1 MGLHSQGL
9 HACPLARHSVLRLE
23 LAGATPTAHEAAL
36 GAISAAISAAGV
48 PPLRVWPSAYA
59 PEGQLHSGGLVR
71 AEWTLP
77 PPQAE
82 PISFAYTAWPA
93 AALGA
98 HTAHHGAHTAH
109 HGAPTVSLGRAE
121 GLPEP
126 ISARTPVGMQ
136 PPVTARRLV
145 AGDGERKSSLLLE
158 LTSSW
163 ARPVRVDVVDEL
175 PHWVQP
181 YWHTLRCWRNGTS
194 VGLDEALSRWRIDP
208 ASAPAPPLPRAIE
221 LYSSDAVATRAPHQF
236 RWSADL
242 PTGPTSLVVAF
253 DILKPVRHIDSMPA
267 DASRGLDIGSAA
279 VAYSEVASIS
289 SSSISSSAAVAYS
302 EVAHAAAG
310 AAGAPDTAP
319 TPDEPPPMT
328 KPPHC
333 DDETDEPP
341 PLTKLAMTKLTP
353 DKPPPPPQMLLFSN
367 AVVVMLPIADDSMP
381 YNVIAV
387 SSTLIA
393 LFVGQMFN
401 LLMRPLTG
409 RGKAKAKAERLAE
422 RRERGRG
429 EPLKTRF
436 V

>member
-1 MGLHSQGL
+1 
-9 HACPLARHSVLRLE
+9 
-23 LAGATPTAHEAAL
+23 
-36 GAISAAISAAGV
+36 
-48 PPLRVWPSAYA
+48 
-59 PEGQLHSGGLVR
+59 
-71 AEWTLP
+71 
-77 PPQAE
+77 
-82 PISFAYTAWPA
+82 
-93 AALGA
+93 
-98 HTAHHGAHTAH
+98 
-109 HGAPTVSLGRAE
+109 
-121 GLPEP
+121 
-126 ISARTPVGMQ
+126 MQ
-136 PPVTARRLV
+136 PPVTARRPAGMHAPITARRLV

-221 LYSSDAVATRAPHQF
+221 LYSSDAVATRAPHEF

-242 PTGPTSLVVAF
+242 PAGPTSLVVAF
-253 DILKPVRHIDSMPA
+253 DILRPVRHIDSMPA

-289 SSSISSSAAVAYS
+289 SSSISSSSISSSAAVAYS
-302 EVAHAAAG
+302 EVARAAAR

-319 TPDEPPPMT
+319 TPDEPPPDT
-328 KPPHC
+328 APQ
-333 DDETDEPP
+333 
-341 PLTKLAMTKLTP
+341 
-353 DKPPPPPQMLLFSN
+353 QMLLFSN

-409 RGKAKAKAERLAE
+409 RGKAKAE

-429 EPLKTRF
+429 APLKTRF

>member
-1 MGLHSQGL
+1 MPSGRCRPQ
-9 HACPLARHSVLRLE
+9 HASAHH
-23 LAGATPTAHEAAL
+23 GAL
-36 GAISAAISAAGV
+36 
-48 PPLRVWPSAYA
+48 PS
-59 PEGQLHSGGLVR
+59 PQVR

-109 HGAPTVSLGRAE
+109 HGAQTAHHGAPTVSLGRE

-136 PPVTARRLV
+136 PPVTARRPVGMQPPITARRLV

-221 LYSSDAVATRAPHQF
+221 LYSADAVATRAPHQF

-242 PTGPTSLVVAF
+242 PAGPTSLVVAF

-302 EVAHAAAG
+302 EVARAAAG

-319 TPDEPPPMT
+319 APDEPPPDT
-328 KPPHC
+328 APPQ
-333 DDETDEPP
+333 
-341 PLTKLAMTKLTP
+341 L
-353 DKPPPPPQMLLFSN
+353 QMLLFSN

-409 RGKAKAKAERLAE
+409 RGKAKAE

-429 EPLKTRF
+429 APLKTRF

>member
-1 MGLHSQGL
+1 
-9 HACPLARHSVLRLE
+9 
-23 LAGATPTAHEAAL
+23 
-36 GAISAAISAAGV
+36 
-48 PPLRVWPSAYA
+48 
-59 PEGQLHSGGLVR
+59 
-71 AEWTLP
+71 
-77 PPQAE
+77 
-82 PISFAYTAWPA
+82 
-93 AALGA
+93 
-98 HTAHHGAHTAH
+98 
-109 HGAPTVSLGRAE
+109 
-121 GLPEP
+121 
-126 ISARTPVGMQ
+126 
-136 PPVTARRLV
+136 
-145 AGDGERKSSLLLE
+145 
-158 LTSSW
+158 
-163 ARPVRVDVVDEL
+163 VRVDVVDEL

-221 LYSSDAVATRAPHQF
+221 LYSADAVATRAPHQF

-242 PTGPTSLVVAF
+242 PAGPTSLVVAF

-279 VAYSEVASIS
+279 VAYSEVAR
-289 SSSISSSAAVAYS
+289 
-302 EVAHAAAG
+302 AAAG

-319 TPDEPPPMT
+319 TPDE
-328 KPPHC
+328 
-333 DDETDEPP
+333 P

-409 RGKAKAKAERLAE
+409 RGKAKAE
-422 RRERGRG
+422 RRERRVERGRG
-429 EPLKTRF
+429 APLKTRF

>member
-1 MGLHSQGL
+1 MQ
-9 HACPLARHSVLRLE
+9 PPV
-23 LAGATPTAHEAAL
+23 TAH
-36 GAISAAISAAGV
+36 
-48 PPLRVWPSAYA
+48 R
-59 PEGQLHSGGLVR
+59 
-71 AEWTLP
+71 
-77 PPQAE
+77 
-82 PISFAYTAWPA
+82 
-93 AALGA
+93 
-98 HTAHHGAHTAH
+98 
-109 HGAPTVSLGRAE
+109 
-121 GLPEP
+121 
-126 ISARTPVGMQ
+126 PVGMQ
-136 PPVTARRLV
+136 PPITARRLV

-194 VGLDEALSRWRIDP
+194 VSLDEALSRWRIDP

-221 LYSSDAVATRAPHQF
+221 LYSNNAVATRAPHQF

-242 PTGPTSLVVAF
+242 PAGPTSLVVAF

-289 SSSISSSAAVAYS
+289 SSSISSSSISSSAAVAYS

-310 AAGAPDTAP
+310 AAGAPDTA
-319 TPDEPPPMT
+319 
-328 KPPHC
+328 
-333 DDETDEPP
+333 
-341 PLTKLAMTKLTP
+341 
-353 DKPPPPPQMLLFSN
+353 PPPQMLLFSN

-409 RGKAKAKAERLAE
+409 RGKAKAE
-422 RRERGRG
+422 RRERRVERGRG
-429 EPLKTRF
+429 APLKTRF

>member
-1 MGLHSQGL
+1 MPSGRCRPQ
-9 HACPLARHSVLRLE
+9 HASAHH
-23 LAGATPTAHEAAL
+23 GAL
-36 GAISAAISAAGV
+36 
-48 PPLRVWPSAYA
+48 PS
-59 PEGQLHSGGLVR
+59 PQVR

-98 HTAHHGAHTAH
+98 HTAHHGAPTAH

-136 PPVTARRLV
+136 PPVTARRPVGMQPPITARRLV

-242 PTGPTSLVVAF
+242 PAGPTSLVVAF

-279 VAYSEVASIS
+279 VAYSEVA
-289 SSSISSSAAVAYS
+289 
-302 EVAHAAAG
+302 HAAAG

-319 TPDEPPPMT
+319 TPNEPPPDT
-328 KPPHC
+328 
-333 DDETDEPP
+333 
-341 PLTKLAMTKLTP
+341 A
-353 DKPPPPPQMLLFSN
+353 PPQLLLFSN

-409 RGKAKAKAERLAE
+409 RGKAKAE

-429 EPLKTRF
+429 APLKTRF

>member
-1 MGLHSQGL
+1 MQ
-9 HACPLARHSVLRLE
+9 VL
-23 LAGATPTAHEAAL
+23 TTA
-36 GAISAAISAAGV
+36 
-48 PPLRVWPSAYA
+48 PPPS
-59 PEGQLHSGGLVR
+59 PQVR

-93 AALGA
+93 AALGALTAHHGAHTAHHGA

-136 PPVTARRLV
+136 PPVTARRPVGMQPPITARRLV

-194 VGLDEALSRWRIDP
+194 VSLDEALSRWRIDP

-221 LYSSDAVATRAPHQF
+221 LYSADAVATRAPHQF

-242 PTGPTSLVVAF
+242 PAGPTSLVVAF
-253 DILKPVRHIDSMPA
+253 DILKPVRHIDSMLA

-289 SSSISSSAAVAYS
+289 SSSISSSSISSSAAVAYS
-302 EVAHAAAG
+302 EVARAAAG

-319 TPDEPPPMT
+319 TPDE
-328 KPPHC
+328 
-333 DDETDEPP
+333 P

-409 RGKAKAKAERLAE
+409 RGKAKAE
-422 RRERGRG
+422 RRERRVERGRG
-429 EPLKTRF
+429 APLKTRF

>member
-1 MGLHSQGL
+1 
-9 HACPLARHSVLRLE
+9 
-23 LAGATPTAHEAAL
+23 
-36 GAISAAISAAGV
+36 
-48 PPLRVWPSAYA
+48 
-59 PEGQLHSGGLVR
+59 
-71 AEWTLP
+71 
-77 PPQAE
+77 
-82 PISFAYTAWPA
+82 
-93 AALGA
+93 
-98 HTAHHGAHTAH
+98 
-109 HGAPTVSLGRAE
+109 LGRAE

-194 VGLDEALSRWRIDP
+194 VSLDEALSRWRIDP

-221 LYSSDAVATRAPHQF
+221 LYSADAVATRAPHQF

-242 PTGPTSLVVAF
+242 PAGPTSLVVAF

-289 SSSISSSAAVAYS
+289 SSSISSSSISSSAAVAYS
-302 EVAHAAAG
+302 EVARAAAG

-319 TPDEPPPMT
+319 APDEPPPDT
-328 KPPHC
+328 APPQ
-333 DDETDEPP
+333 
-341 PLTKLAMTKLTP
+341 
-353 DKPPPPPQMLLFSN
+353 QMLLFSN

-409 RGKAKAKAERLAE
+409 RGKAKAE
-422 RRERGRG
+422 RRERRVERGRG
-429 EPLKTRF
+429 APLKTRF